1 MLTHTLANTH
11 AYTHTYTCLQ
21 LTHTHTHV
29 HTLMA
34 LCVGRSKRAAAN
46 VNQLHAHYT
55 FPACMY
61 FPVCMYFA
69 LLLDTAKH
77 SNCRLDTVNKQSQ
90 GASEQKTSTKRTL
103 DTTTAVVSDSETCSK
118 TFSGEKHNYQT
129 IPSYRERD
137 ATIDLHKTIALATT
151 LT

>member
-1 MLTHTLANTH
+1 MLTNTLANTH
-11 AYTHTYTCLQ
+11 MLTHTHTHAYSL
-21 LTHTHTHV
+21 HTHTHV
-29 HTLMA
+29 HTLIA
-34 LCVGRSKRAAAN
+34 LCVGRSKRTAAN

-77 SNCRLDTVNKQSQ
+77 SRCRLDTVNKESQ

-103 DTTTAVVSDSETCSK
+103 DTTTAVVSDSETRRK

-137 ATIDLHKTIALATT
+137 ATIDLHKTLALATT